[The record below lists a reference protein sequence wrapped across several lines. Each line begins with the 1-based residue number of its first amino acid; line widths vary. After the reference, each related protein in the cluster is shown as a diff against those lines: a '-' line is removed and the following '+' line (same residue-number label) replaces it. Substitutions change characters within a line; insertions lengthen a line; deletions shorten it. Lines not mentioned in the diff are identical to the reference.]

1 MNINAGFI
9 DHDHWINDKSIGGG
23 RLIGEGCHFIDYL
36 LFD

>member
-23 RLIGEGCHFIDYL
+23 RLIEKVVTLLTYL
-36 LFD
+36 SFD